1 MMINNWSSASYKLS
15 KQGQAYVLVTLVGVA
30 GSTPRNS
37 GTKMVI
43 SKGGVF
49 DTIGG
54 GHLEHKV
61 IKYANKM
68 LTDGKSAQHI
78 EHFQLGS
85 QLGQCCGG
93 NASVLFE
100 CFAATGVNIMLFGAG
115 HVGKA
120 LVPILAQLPCQV
132 TWVDSRAEQFPAN
145 VGDYDNVAILISDAP
160 ESEVASMPQNSYFIV
175 MTHNHQMDF
184 DITQAILKRADF
196 HYLGLIA
203 SATKW
208 RRFQQRYKHRDIAPK
223 QVARMNCPI
232 GLSQVGGKLPIEVA
246 VSISAE
252 IIHTYQA
259 QQAKLAKQEQERAN
273 INFDQNNQQSVDVKL
288 DIKAIPKS
296 QQGIHW
302 QALKPLITID

>member
-1 MMINNWSSASYKLS
+1 MMSNNWSRASYKLS
-15 KQGQAYVLVTLVGVA
+15 KQGQAYVLVTLVGVV

-100 CFAATGVNIMLFGAG
+100 CFGATGVNIMLFGAG

-145 VGDYDNVAILISDAP
+145 IDDYDNVAMLVSDSP
-160 ESEVASMPQNSYFIV
+160 ESEVDSMPENSYFIV

-184 DITQAILKRADF
+184 DITQAVLKRADF

-259 QQAKLAKQEQERAN
+259 QQVKLAKQEQVSASKQLE
-273 INFDQNNQQSVDVKL
+273 QNNQQSADAKQLVKTR
-288 DIKAIPKS
+288 PKS
-296 QQGIHW
+296 HQGIHW
-302 QALKPLITID
+302 QELKPLITID

>member
-1 MMINNWSSASYKLS
+1 MSNNWSSASYKLN

-43 SKGGVF
+43 SKDGVF

-93 NASVLFE
+93 SASVLFE

-145 VGDYDNVAILISDAP
+145 VGDYENVVMLISDSP
-160 ESEVASMPQNSYFIV
+160 EFQVDSMPANSYFIV

-184 DITQAILKRADF
+184 DITQAVLKRADF

-203 SATKW
+203 SETKW
-208 RRFQQRYKHRDIAPK
+208 RRFQQRYKHRDIAAE

-232 GLSQVGGKLPIEVA
+232 GLRQVGGKLPIEVA
-246 VSISAE
+246 VSVSAE

-259 QQAKLAKQEQERAN
+259 QQAKFAKQEQARASLA
-273 INFDQNNQQSVDVKL
+273 FAPNNQQHAKVKPDVKMR
-288 DIKAIPKS
+288 AKS
-296 QQGIHW
+296 QQGVHW
-302 QALKPLITID
+302 QALKPLIPAD

>member
-1 MMINNWSSASYKLS
+1 MTSNWSSASYKLS
-15 KQGQAYVLVTLVGVA
+15 KQGQAYVLVTLVGVS

-43 SKGGVF
+43 SNDDIF

-54 GHLEHKV
+54 GHLEHKA
-61 IKYANKM
+61 IKYAKKM
-68 LTDGKSAQHI
+68 LATAQNAQHL

-85 QLGQCCGG
+85 NLGQCCGG
-93 NASVLFE
+93 TTTVLFE

-120 LVPILAQLPCQV
+120 LIPILAQLPCKV
-132 TWVDSRAEQFPAN
+132 TWVDSRDEQFPAN
-145 VGDYDNVAILISDAP
+145 VASYDNVEKIVSDAP
-160 ESEVASMPQNSYFIV
+160 ELEVARMPEHSYFIV

-184 DITQAILKRADF
+184 EISHAILKRADF

-203 SATKW
+203 SDTKW
-208 RRFQQRYKHRDIAPK
+208 RRFQQRYKHRDIEQK

-232 GLSQVGGKLPIEVA
+232 GLAQVGGKLPIEVA
-246 VSISAE
+246 VSVSAE
-252 IIHTYQA
+252 IIQIYQTEQEEKA
-259 QQAKLAKQEQERAN
+259 LLAKQLEQFNPQRSDA
-273 INFDQNNQQSVDVKL
+273 ISAVKTR
-288 DIKAIPKS
+288 PSS

-302 QALKPLITID
+302 QELKQLLNTD

>member
-1 MMINNWSSASYKLS
+1 MISNWSSASYKLG
-15 KQGQAYVLVTLVGVA
+15 KQGQAYVLVTLIGVS

-37 GTKMVI
+37 GTKMVV
-43 SKGGVF
+43 SKDGIF

-54 GHLEHKV
+54 GHLEHKAV
-61 IKYANKM
+61 KHANSM
-68 LTDGKSAQHI
+68 LSKGDNAQHL

-120 LVPILAQLPCQV
+120 LIPILAQLPCQI
-132 TWVDSRAEQFPAN
+132 TWVDSRAEQFPNTVSDYVN
-145 VGDYDNVAILISDAP
+145 VEMVVSDAP
-160 ESEVASMPQNSYFIV
+160 EIEAASMPENSYFIV

-184 DITQAILKRADF
+184 DISQAILKRADF

-203 SATKW
+203 SETKW
-208 RRFQQRYKHRDIAPK
+208 RRFQQRYKHRDIDPT

-246 VSISAE
+246 VSVSAE
-252 IIHTYQA
+252 IIHVYQTE
-259 QQAKLAKQEQERAN
+259 QDRQAREQNTAVTA
-273 INFDQNNQQSVDVKL
+273 INKTRPV
-288 DIKAIPKS
+288 S
-296 QQGIHW
+296 QQGVHW
-302 QALKPLITID
+302 RDIKQLIKTD